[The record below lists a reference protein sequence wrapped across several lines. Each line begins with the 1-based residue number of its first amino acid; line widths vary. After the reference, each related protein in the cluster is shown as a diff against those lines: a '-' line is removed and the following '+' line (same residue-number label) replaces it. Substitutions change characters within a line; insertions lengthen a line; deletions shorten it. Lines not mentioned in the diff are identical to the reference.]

1 MRLIPMPVKEGLMIV
16 GAILLLV
23 VAFPLIVLLFF
34 TMRFVLVFGGGVA
47 LVGAALAYAFS
58 PTVRAWFKI
67 QGEQQFSYNGLR
79 LATNVAV
86 HPNHSWARIASD
98 DVAVG
103 ADDFVQATLGPV
115 EAVDLPPVGSWID
128 QGSRAFGLRRGNRKV
143 DVRAP
148 ISGTVVAC
156 NEELVEH
163 PQLVNEEPFAGGWA
177 LRLRGDNVREDR
189 RRLLSGKRARAWFR
203 EEVDRL
209 IGISLSEDALMA
221 TLPDGGAL
229 VNELY
234 LQIDD
239 EAWKKLRETS
249 LEVDVPK

>member
-1 MRLIPMPVKEGLMIV
+1 MIV
-16 GAILLLV
+16 GAVLLLV
-23 VAFPLIVLLFF
+23 VAFPLILVLFV
-34 TMRFVLVFGGGVA
+34 TMRFVLAGGAVVA
-47 LVGAALAYAFS
+47 LLGTGLAYAFS

-67 QGEQQFSYNGLR
+67 QNEQQFSYNGLR
-79 LATNVAV
+79 LATNIAV
-86 HPNHSWARIASD
+86 HPSHSWARIGRD

-115 EAVDLPPVGSWID
+115 EAVDLPPVGSWIE
-128 QGSRAFGLRRGNRKV
+128 QGRRAFGLRRGNRKV

-156 NEELVEH
+156 NEALLAR
-163 PQLVNEEPFAGGWA
+163 PQLVNEEPFARGWA
-177 LRLRGDNVREDR
+177 VRLQSDSVHEDR
-189 RRLLSGKRARAWFR
+189 RSLLRGRRARSWFR

-209 IGISLSEDALMA
+209 IGTALSEDALMP

-229 VNELY
+229 VNELH

-239 EAWKKLRETS
+239 EAWKKLREIS
-249 LEVDVPK
+249 FEVDAPKQTERS